1 MPTTRSATLD
11 KLKKL
16 YDAHFGTSPKNRNI
30 ISLFVYSGPVDQS
43 AILLW
48 QSSNRS
54 LGYLAGSNRFSHMYK
69 REKIL

>member
-1 MPTTRSATLD
+1 VLPKVTKKFQIAASKLVREILNVPTTRSATLD

-48 QSSNRS
+48 QSST
-54 LGYLAGSNRFSHMYK
+54 
-69 REKIL
+69 